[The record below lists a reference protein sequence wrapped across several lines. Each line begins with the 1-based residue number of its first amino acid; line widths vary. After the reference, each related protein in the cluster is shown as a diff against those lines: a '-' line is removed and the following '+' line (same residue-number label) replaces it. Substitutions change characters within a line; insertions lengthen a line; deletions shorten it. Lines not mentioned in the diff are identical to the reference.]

1 MQMLYRL
8 SYVGA
13 SSGLLDGSAGLW
25 MFLWV
30 RALPRMQSRSCVLA
44 REDAA
49 FPRDVHVS
57 EVEGEECEPGN
68 LVPAGARCQRKTSE
82 NFVLRRF

>member
-13 SSGLLDGSAGLW
+13 SSGLLEGSAGLW
-25 MFLWV
+25 MLYGFLHCH
-30 RALPRMQSRSCVLA
+30 RMQTRFCVLA

-49 FPRDVHVS
+49 FPHDSRFRKSMGRMRARKSSAGWS
-57 EVEGEECEPGN
+57 EVSTQN
-68 LVPAGARCQRKTSE
+68 
-82 NFVLRRF
+82 